1 MVARVKRVGEDVC
14 RELATAVGAAFECV
28 NELHKLGEH
37 KGEGV
42 IIGGDGEEGRDV
54 AEA

>member
-1 MVARVKRVGEDVC
+1 MAAHVKRVDEDVC
-14 RELATAVGAAFECV
+14 RELATAAGATFECV
-28 NELHKLGEH
+28 NELRKLGEH